1 METPMPDTNPDTNET
16 QVDTFWIVA
25 NIFAII
31 HIIEDKFGIETVE
44 RLVAAATAIEAE
56 MRKENKDNG

>member
-1 METPMPDTNPDTNET
+1 METPTPDTKPDNIEN
-16 QVDTFWIVA
+16 QVDAYWMVA

-31 HIIEDKFGIETVE
+31 HIIEDKFGIEAVE

-56 MRKENKDNG
+56 MRKESKDNE